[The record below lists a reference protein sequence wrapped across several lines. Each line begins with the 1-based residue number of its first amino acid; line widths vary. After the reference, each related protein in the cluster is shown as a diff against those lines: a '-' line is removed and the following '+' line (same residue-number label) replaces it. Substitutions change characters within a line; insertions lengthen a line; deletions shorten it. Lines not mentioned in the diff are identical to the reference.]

1 MKKRILSILLVIT
14 CATVMLPGCGS
25 TEQGD
30 TTATQE
36 VTTATPNAEDT
47 HNTTDEEHEA
57 ITMTAMVPFRNPS
70 HLADLVHEK
79 YPEINIEFIPYSGYN
94 ATAYVKE
101 ELAVDDMPDIYL
113 GSMYLPSRDDVSDE
127 LIDLSA
133 YAFTDNFTDYRL
145 REVTDNGAIY
155 MLPLYY
161 SLKAITY
168 NKTLL
173 EENGWDL
180 PNSLEELEEL
190 APKVEAAG
198 YNLAINEVQFPGS
211 GFQYFFNILST
222 GYVNTIEG
230 RKWQNSFLAEETDF
244 QGNAELMQD
253 LEMVQRWRDIGMLNF
268 DGDPD
273 NDTNTQM
280 KMAEGN
286 TLFLLGVIAQFT
298 EEQTDC
304 EFGYMPY
311 LSEDGSNNAYIASVS
326 KYVGLNK
333 KLEEEGNEQK
343 LEDALHIMEVLCTVE
358 GMRALSINTDS
369 DVLFP
374 LKEFVIPEDSIFKPM
389 EEELN
394 NGYIAPNIYSG
405 WENMVVA
412 VGNKMFSF
420 MKGEC
425 DAEDVVKEIDADQ
438 HLLSDNS
445 ELIYTTVTEKIEVE
459 DCARLV
465 GACFAKASGADL
477 ALVSTNKWYT
487 TDEDK
492 AMNTRGIACPLFAV
506 PITDEEIT
514 AMLPTGW
521 TGTIQTVTLTGARIR
536 ELEETGFDKFEDGE
550 HLFPYVLVTPDSMTL
565 DDDTTYT
572 VVICGASKEVQEE
585 GNIQDT
591 GIVGLTAMEDYLSQF
606 ETLSAKDIVWE

>member
-1 MKKRILSILLVIT
+1 MKKKILSLLLAMI
-14 CATVMLPGCGS
+14 CATATLSGCGS
-25 TEQGD
+25 TANDSTAAQTNA
-30 TTATQE
+30 TTPDAQVSGN
-36 VTTATPNAEDT
+36 VTEG
-47 HNTTDEEHEA
+47 EHEA

-94 ATAYVKE
+94 ATAFVKE
-101 ELAVDDMPDIYL
+101 ELAVDDMPDIYF
-113 GSMYLPSRDDVSDE
+113 GSMYLPSRDDASDK

-161 SLKAITY
+161 YCMAITY

-173 EENGWDL
+173 EDNGWEL

-190 APKVEAAG
+190 APKVEEAG
-198 YNLAINEVQFPGS
+198 YDLAISQVQFPGA
-211 GFQYFFNILST
+211 GFQYLFDILST
-222 GYVNTIEG
+222 GYLNTLDG
-230 RKWQNSFLAEETDF
+230 RKWQNSFLAEEADF
-244 QGNAELMQD
+244 QGNAEIMRD

-268 DGDPD
+268 NGDPD
-273 NDTNTQM
+273 SDTNTVT

-286 TLFLLGVIAQFT
+286 TLFMLGTIAQYS
-298 EEQTDC
+298 EEQTTD
-304 EFGYMPY
+304 EFGYMPF
-311 LSEDGSNNAYIASVS
+311 LSEDGNSNVYIAQVS

-343 LEDALHIMEVLCTVE
+343 LEDALHIMEIICTVE
-358 GMRALSINTDS
+358 GMRSLSINTTS

-374 LKEFVIPEDSIFKPM
+374 LKDFVIPEDSIYKPL
-389 EEELN
+389 EEALD
-394 NGYIAPNIYSG
+394 NGYVAPYVYAG
-405 WENMVVA
+405 WENMVVP

-425 DAEDVVKEIDADQ
+425 DVDEVSQEIDANQ

-445 ELIYTTVTEKIEVE
+445 ELVYTTVTEKIEVE

-492 AMNTRGIACPLFAV
+492 AMNTRGVACPLYAV

-536 ELEETGFDKFEDGE
+536 ELAENGFDKFEDGE
-550 HLFPYVLVTPDSMTL
+550 HLFPYVLVTPDGMTL
-565 DDDTTYT
+565 EDDTTYT

-591 GIVGLTAMEDYLSQF
+591 GIVGLKAMQDYLSQF

>member
-1 MKKRILSILLVIT
+1 MKKKILSLLLAMI
-14 CATVMLPGCGS
+14 CATATLSGCGS
-25 TEQGD
+25 TAND
-30 TTATQE
+30 STTAQTNA
-36 VTTATPNAEDT
+36 ATPDAQVSGNVTEG
-47 HNTTDEEHEA
+47 EHEA

-94 ATAYVKE
+94 GTAFVKE

-113 GSMYLPSRDDVSDE
+113 GSMYLPSRDHVSDK

-133 YAFTDNFTDYRL
+133 YSFTDNFTDYRL

-161 SLKAITY
+161 SCMAITY

-173 EENGWDL
+173 EDNGWEL

-190 APKVEAAG
+190 APKVEEAG
-198 YNLAINEVQFPGS
+198 YDLAISQVQFPGA
-211 GFQYFFNILST
+211 GFQYLFDILST
-222 GYVNTIEG
+222 GYVNTLDG
-230 RKWQNSFLAEETDF
+230 RKWQNSFLAEEADF
-244 QGNAELMQD
+244 QGNAEIMQD

-268 DGDPD
+268 NGDPD
-273 NDTNTQM
+273 SDTNTM
-280 KMAEGN
+280 AKMAEGN
-286 TLFLLGVIAQFT
+286 TLFMLGTIAQYS
-298 EEQTDC
+298 EEQTTD
-304 EFGYMPY
+304 EFGYMPF
-311 LSEDGSNNAYIASVS
+311 LSEDGNSNAYIANVT
-326 KYVGLNK
+326 KYIGLNK

-343 LEDALHIMEVLCTVE
+343 LEDALHVMEVICTVE
-358 GMRALSINTDS
+358 GMRSLSINTTS
-369 DVLFP
+369 DVLYP
-374 LKEFVIPEDSIFKPM
+374 LKDFVIPEDSIYKPM
-389 EEELN
+389 EEDLN
-394 NGYIAPNIYSG
+394 NGYVAPYIYAG
-405 WENMVVA
+405 WENMVVT

-425 DAEDVVKEIDADQ
+425 DVQDVAAEIDANQ

-445 ELIYTTVTEKIEVE
+445 ELVYTTVTEKIEVE

-465 GACFAKASGADL
+465 GTCFAKASGADL

-492 AMNTRGIACPLFAV
+492 AMNTRGVACPLYAV

-521 TGTIQTVTLTGARIR
+521 TGTIQTVTLTGAGIR
-536 ELEETGFDKFEDGE
+536 ELAENGFDKFEDGE
-550 HLFPYVLVTPDSMTL
+550 HLFPYVLVTPDGMTL
-565 DDDTTYT
+565 EDDTTYT

-591 GIVGLTAMEDYLSQF
+591 GIVGLKAMQDYLSQF